1 MSCPP
6 ELTYA
11 VYVDGELP
19 PEELRPVEA
28 HLVSC
33 LECRALVL
41 SLREEAQTLG
51 DALLD
56 RVRSVREAAQA
67 PARGLA
73 LGLGPALVATLQ
85 GSVAIGWIAEEAW
98 PAALPFVSPLALGG
112 IYDMA
117 FDLFYLLRD
126 EAPAALEVGLAVAA
140 MATVSAVLSL
150 GLTGALRRWSGPT
163 LLALTLLLTLLAAP
177 RDGHA
182 HFGIHEHR
190 DYTLAA
196 GEVHDGTLLA
206 HGDSVT
212 IEGIV
217 EGDLLAFTRRLVLRG
232 EVRGSLIAIARDAE
246 ISGVVT
252 GTAVVAGRSARISG
266 RVGGNLYAYGGEHLD
281 IEPSARLE
289 RDVAAGGEDVR
300 IEGSVG
306 RDLFAAGDDVELRGL
321 VGRNVHAWADSLRL
335 LDGASVAG
343 DVDASL
349 PRGEQVEIAAGASV
363 AGEVASRTQMGGH
376 RGRGFAALADP
387 RTYAWMALHVGAG
400 LAVGLAL
407 YALLPG
413 LFAGRL
419 ETGGAFFRS
428 LAIGLAGL
436 VLPPIAAALLALT
449 LVGIPLAL
457 MGLLI
462 WLMMLYCALIIVCFL
477 VGRSL
482 VAPRADSW
490 AGFSLPLAV
499 GLVIVVALTHAPYV
513 GGAIWAISLL
523 CGVGLIADRVRA
535 GLPALG
541 TRLG

>member
-51 DALLD
+51 DVLLD
-56 RVRSVREAAQA
+56 RARSTPETAEA

-73 LGLGPALVATLQ
+73 IGLGPALVATAL
-85 GSVAIGWIAEEAW
+85 GSVAIGWIADEAW

-177 RDGHA
+177 REGHA

-206 HGDSVT
+206 HGDAVT

-232 EVRGSLIAIARDAE
+232 EVRGSLITIARDAE
-246 ISGVVT
+246 ITGVVT
-252 GTAVVAGRSARISG
+252 GTAVVAGRSGRISG
-266 RVGGNLYAYGGEHLD
+266 RIGGNLYGYGGEHLD
-281 IEPSARLE
+281 VEPSARLE
-289 RDVAAGGEDVR
+289 RDVAAGGEAVR
-300 IEGSVG
+300 IEGAVG
-306 RDLFAAGDDVELRGL
+306 RDLFAAGDEVEIRGP
-321 VGRNVHAWADSLRL
+321 VGRNVHAWAESLRL
-335 LDGASVAG
+335 LDGARVGG
-343 DVDASL
+343 DVDAIL
-349 PRGEQVEIAAGASV
+349 PRGEQVEVAAGASV
-363 AGEVASRTQMGGH
+363 AGEVGSRTQMGH

-400 LAVGLAL
+400 LVVGLAL
-407 YALLPG
+407 CALLPG

-419 ETGGAFFRS
+419 QTGGAFFRS

-436 VLPPIAAALLALT
+436 VLPPIAACLLALT

-457 MGLLI
+457 MGLLL
-462 WLMMLYCALIIVCFL
+462 WLMMLYCALIVVSFL
-477 VGRSL
+477 VGRS
-482 VAPRADSW
+482 VVTPRADGW

-513 GGAIWAISLL
+513 GGILWAISLL
-523 CGVGLIADRVRA
+523 CGVGLIADRLRA

-541 TRLG
+541 ARLG

>member
-19 PEELRPVEA
+19 PAELRPVEA

-33 LECRALVL
+33 LACRSLVL
-41 SLREEAQTLG
+41 SLREEVQALG

-56 RVRSVREAAQA
+56 RSRSTPEAAEA

-73 LGLGPALVATLQ
+73 IGLGPALVATAL
-85 GSVAIGWIAEEAW
+85 GTVAIGWIAEEAW

-150 GLTGALRRWSGPT
+150 GLAGALRRWSGPT
-163 LLALTLLLTLLAAP
+163 LLALTLLLSLIATP
-177 RDGHA
+177 RDGQA

-196 GEVHDGTLLA
+196 GDVHDGTLLA
-206 HGDSVT
+206 HGDAVT

-246 ISGVVT
+246 ITGTVT
-252 GTAVVAGRSARISG
+252 GTAVLAGRSARISG
-266 RVGGNLYAYGGEHLD
+266 RIGGSLYGYGGEHLD
-281 IEPSARLE
+281 LAPSARLE
-289 RDVAAGGEDVR
+289 RDAAAGGEDVR
-300 IEGSVG
+300 IEGAIG
-306 RDLFAAGDDVELRGL
+306 RDLFTAGDEVAVRGQ
-321 VGRNVHAWADSLRL
+321 VGRNVHAWAESLRL
-335 LDGASVAG
+335 LDGARVGG
-343 DVDASL
+343 DVDAML
-349 PRGEQVEIAAGASV
+349 PRGEEVDVAPGATV
-363 AGEVASRTQMGGH
+363 AGEVGSRTQTGH
-376 RGRGFAALADP
+376 RSRGFAALADP

-400 LAVGLAL
+400 LTVGLAL

-436 VLPPIAAALLALT
+436 ILPPIAATLLGLT

-457 MGLLI
+457 MGLLV
-462 WLMMLYCALIIVCFL
+462 WLMMLYSALIVVSFL
-477 VGRSL
+477 VGRSV
-482 VAPRADSW
+482 VAQRADSW

-513 GGAIWAISLL
+513 GGVIWAITLL

-541 TRLG
+541 ARLG